1 MRRKISL
8 ALGAIAALLIV
19 AGVISG
25 MELRRMSSTVSNSIG
40 EDITNIS
47 ISQKIAATTERFNL
61 QILETIGDADSLA
74 AVTNFNLP
82 VAISHLEDVF
92 LELSVVPEME
102 LTDSLLDVFI
112 NYIEEA
118 RNLEAVVCSDYL
130 SSKKWYFS
138 VLQPYYNTL
147 NLTLDSYNEDV
158 HIDLLE
164 KADEFDMGFYRSMLP
179 TMVTMLAGLLLL
191 FLLLFFILTYYI
203 APIRRMLG
211 GLDDYSQRGRRYDYD
226 FEGDDELKK
235 LNEGISALVEENM
248 VMRKRVK
255 ALKDKEEE

>member
-1 MRRKISL
+1 M

-25 MELRRMSSTVSNSIG
+25 MELRRMSSTVSDSID

-61 QILETIGDADSLA
+61 QILETIGEADSLA

-82 VAISHLEDVF
+82 VAISELEDVF

-147 NLTLDSYNEDV
+147 NITLDSYNEDV
-158 HIDLLE
+158 HLDLME
-164 KADEFDMGFYRSMLP
+164 KADDFDMAFYRSMLP
-179 TMVTMLAGLLLL
+179 TMVTMVAGLLLL

-211 GLDDYSQRGRRYDYD
+211 GLDDYTQRGRRYSYD

-235 LNEGISALVEENM
+235 LNDGISALVEEN
-248 VMRKRVK
+248 VVLRKRIK
-255 ALKDKEEE
+255 ALKEKEE